1 MAAVTFHVR
10 LCFQAT
16 ITVALPH
23 CTVHILIGYTDW
35 SLAHALIQHFILVAS
50 WSYSQ
55 VLGPDMLTMIL
66 QTSCIHLSAYI
77 NCCCAGMLATGGLL
91 GIHEGLGGL
100 SLNNNT
106 LAASGIN
113 DQLAQH
119 IGSLTSKHLTNEQL
133 TRSNG
138 LTSVGTNGSSTTST
152 NTVAS
157 SVPFSQ
163 GISHGNGLPF
173 GWVSMADPEGRV
185 FYFNSLTGLAQWNSP
200 LVQ

>member
-1 MAAVTFHVR
+1 MAAATFHVC
-10 LCFQAT
+10 LCFQAP
-16 ITVALPH
+16 ITVVLPP
-23 CTVHILIGYTDW
+23 CTVLMLNGYNGW
-35 SLAHALIQHFILVAS
+35 CLACIPTQHCLLVAS
-50 WSYSQ
+50 WSYVE
-55 VLGPDMLTMIL
+55 VLGQDAHHYTITIL
-66 QTSCIHLSAYI
+66 HLLSAYM
-77 NCCCAGMLATGGLL
+77 NCCCAGMVANGGLL
-91 GIHEGLGGL
+91 DIHEGLGGL
-100 SLNNNT
+100 SLNTNT

-138 LTSVGTNGSSTTST
+138 FTSVGTNASSTTST

-157 SVPFSQ
+157 SAPFSQ